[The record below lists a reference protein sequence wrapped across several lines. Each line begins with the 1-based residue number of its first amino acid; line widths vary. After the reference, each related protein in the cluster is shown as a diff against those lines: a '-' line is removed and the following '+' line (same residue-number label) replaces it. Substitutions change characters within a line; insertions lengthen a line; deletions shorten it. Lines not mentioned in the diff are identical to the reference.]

1 MIDLFSSGGWFMWPL
16 LVCSICV
23 VSIAIERFWML
34 QERLVAPQGLS
45 RQIHNLIDRDILD
58 DYQERVFSELSS
70 LGSLL
75 ITAYQ
80 FRDSPRQILESKLEE
95 KSVEIKFQLE
105 RNLSMLG
112 VISSVAPLL
121 GLLGTVV
128 GMISVFASYQMDP
141 ANTSDFLASG
151 ISQALITTAFGLM
164 IAVPGIILHRH
175 FELKVNK
182 LLILLQVK
190 TSQFID
196 G

>member
-75 ITAYQ
+75 ITAHQ

-95 KSVEIKFQLE
+95 
-105 RNLSMLG
+105 LS
-112 VISSVAPLL
+112 
-121 GLLGTVV
+121 
-128 GMISVFASYQMDP
+128 
-141 ANTSDFLASG
+141 
-151 ISQALITTAFGLM
+151 LIH
-164 IAVPGIILHRH
+164 I
-175 FELKVNK
+175 
-182 LLILLQVK
+182 
-190 TSQFID
+190 
-196 G
+196 

>member
-1 MIDLFSSGGWFMWPL
+1 MMDRVFEIQNGNILQKKIDLFSSGGWFMWPL

-75 ITAYQ
+75 ITSHQ

-95 KSVEIKFQLE
+95 KSVEIKF
-105 RNLSMLG
+105 RNWPKSFYVRCYG
-112 VISSVAPLL
+112 SVAPLL

-128 GMISVFASYQMDP
+128 GMISV
-141 ANTSDFLASG
+141 L
-151 ISQALITTAFGLM
+151 
-164 IAVPGIILHRH
+164 LHT
-175 FELKVNK
+175 KWI
-182 LLILLQVK
+182 LLILQI
-190 TSQFID
+190 F
-196 G
+196 

>member
-128 GMISVFASYQMDP
+128 
-141 ANTSDFLASG
+141 
-151 ISQALITTAFGLM
+151 
-164 IAVPGIILHRH
+164 
-175 FELKVNK
+175 
-182 LLILLQVK
+182 
-190 TSQFID
+190 
-196 G
+196 